1 MIRLLGRI
9 LITVTLAGAGFFFLA
24 NGFQSY
30 RGQLPSYVLAQRCY
44 PSLCIYPE
52 WIAVGGCLLLAA
64 FLFYRH
70 SDKQ

>member
-24 NGFQSY
+24 SGFQGNTGLS
-30 RGQLPSYVLAQRCY
+30 PSNVFGQRCN
-44 PSLCIYPE
+44 PTFCVYPE